1 MIGGGRTDDDE
12 RAFARAQHRMEF
24 AGAGHQAHQVDFK
37 HFAKS
42 GHFEFAAPVDH
53 RALRQHQG
61 VEPVECRFEIL
72 DRAGIADVELG
83 VIQALKMRSL
93 AWQIIGGGSAGTAD
107 LHACALGPERLCD
120 AVADAA
126 GAADH
131 QNLLAAEIHLV
142 HRAPL
147 DVLSLRLTSLGFSA
161 SLVNPTAH
169 DVSFSEHS
177 MSDFK
182 QLSRSVAGLTVLV
195 TGAASG
201 MGRATARV
209 FAAEGAKVAVTDF
222 TAEGAQ
228 AVVKEIAE
236 TGGTA
241 KAWTLDVAN
250 RDDIDAVVNNIA
262 AHFGGLGIVINNAG
276 ISVRVAIDDD
286 TYDEAWTKGLAV
298 LLTAHQRVIRAALP
312 YLRKSRC
319 PRIVNIASTEAL
331 GATALHSP
339 YSAAKAGVVGLTRS
353 LAVELGRDGITV
365 NCICPG
371 PITTAMTARIS
382 DEHKAVY
389 ARRRTALGR
398 YGDPEEVA
406 HMTLSLCLP
415 AASFLTGAIIPVDG
429 GLVARNA

>member
-1 MIGGGRTDDDE
+1 
-12 RAFARAQHRMEF
+12 
-24 AGAGHQAHQVDFK
+24 
-37 HFAKS
+37 
-42 GHFEFAAPVDH
+42 
-53 RALRQHQG
+53 
-61 VEPVECRFEIL
+61 
-72 DRAGIADVELG
+72 
-83 VIQALKMRSL
+83 
-93 AWQIIGGGSAGTAD
+93 
-107 LHACALGPERLCD
+107 
-120 AVADAA
+120 
-126 GAADH
+126 
-131 QNLLAAEIHLV
+131 
-142 HRAPL
+142 
-147 DVLSLRLTSLGFSA
+147 LTSRGIDA
-161 SLVNPTAH
+161 SLVALKRITA
-169 DVSFSEHS
+169 FSEHS

-209 FAAEGAKVAVTDF
+209 FAAEGATVAVTDF
-222 TAEGAQ
+222 VAAGAEAVAAEIVGNGGA
-228 AVVKEIAE
+228 
-236 TGGTA
+236 A

-250 RDDIDAVVNNIA
+250 RDNINAVVNEIA
-262 AHFGGLGIVINNAG
+262 AHFGGLDIVVNNAG
-276 ISVRVAIDDD
+276 ISVATPIDGDG
-286 TYDEAWTKGLAV
+286 YDAAWEKSIAV
-298 LLTAHQRVIRAALP
+298 LLTAHPRIIRAALP
-312 YLRKSRC
+312 YLRKSRS

-371 PITTAMTARIS
+371 PITTGMTARIN
-382 DEHKAVY
+382 DEHKAIY

-429 GLVARNA
+429 GLMARNA

>member
-1 MIGGGRTDDDE
+1 LTSR
-12 RAFARAQHRMEF
+12 
-24 AGAGHQAHQVDFK
+24 
-37 HFAKS
+37 
-42 GHFEFAAPVDH
+42 
-53 RALRQHQG
+53 
-61 VEPVECRFEIL
+61 
-72 DRAGIADVELG
+72 GIDASV
-83 VIQALKMRSL
+83 
-93 AWQIIGGGSAGTAD
+93 AD
-107 LHACALGPERLCD
+107 LQRITP
-120 AVADAA
+120 
-126 GAADH
+126 
-131 QNLLAAEIHLV
+131 
-142 HRAPL
+142 
-147 DVLSLRLTSLGFSA
+147 
-161 SLVNPTAH
+161 
-169 DVSFSEHS
+169 FSEHS

-222 TAEGAQ
+222 VAGGAEAVAAEIVANGGA
-228 AVVKEIAE
+228 
-236 TGGTA
+236 A
-241 KAWTLDVAN
+241 KAWNLDVAN
-250 RDDIDAVVNNIA
+250 PDNINAVVNGVA
-262 AHFGGLGIVINNAG
+262 AHFGGLDIVVNNAG
-276 ISVRVAIDDD
+276 ISVATPIDGDG
-286 TYDEAWTKGLAV
+286 YDAAWERSIAV
-298 LLTAHQRVIRAALP
+298 LLTAHPRIIRAALP
-312 YLRKSRC
+312 YLRKSRS

-371 PITTAMTARIS
+371 PITTGMTARIN
-382 DEHKAVY
+382 DEHKAIY

-429 GLVARNA
+429 GLMARNA